1 MRPCEQ
7 AVSHALLTTSLCG
20 PTRVSLHPDSV
31 TMPPPAL
38 PLELLMM
45 IALHITDDRGKLRHG
60 DFNAFLQVNRAL
72 YDCLNR
78 TLWKEAA
85 KYQADTQRVITH
97 SIGTNNLAALE
108 FFLELGA
115 DVEVGLPAFEIT
127 RGLVHRPTALLMAA
141 ELDNVPLARLLLEK
155 GAKVHYF
162 YRQGRDNFSPMH
174 AARSA
179 EMVQLLLDHN
189 ADPDF
194 HDDNLTDTPLFWCV
208 KRNAIEA
215 MRVILQH
222 SVEVPSFGVLFTA
235 AERNLVAVKLLVEH
249 GADVKQ
255 RGYYCN
261 TALHVAAEAGKTDV
275 VRFLVERWPEG
286 KEALN
291 RDGKTPLLSFEEG
304 SGRKLQLSDEER
316 QEIIA
321 LLGGPYS
328 EANNDRRHGL
338 LL

>member
-115 DVEVGLPAFEIT
+115 DVEVGLPALEIT

-141 ELDNVPLARLLLEK
+141 DLDNVPF
-155 GAKVHYF
+155 GASPIRKR
-162 YRQGRDNFSPMH
+162 RQGPILLPAVPWQLQPH
-174 AARSA
+174 AR
-179 EMVQLLLDHN
+179 
-189 ADPDF
+189 
-194 HDDNLTDTPLFWCV
+194 C
-208 KRNAIEA
+208 
-215 MRVILQH
+215 
-222 SVEVPSFGVLFTA
+222 
-235 AERNLVAVKLLVEH
+235 AV
-249 GADVKQ
+249 G
-255 RGYYCN
+255 
-261 TALHVAAEAGKTDV
+261 
-275 VRFLVERWPEG
+275 
-286 KEALN
+286 
-291 RDGKTPLLSFEEG
+291 RDGAVAP
-304 SGRKLQLSDEER
+304 
-316 QEIIA
+316 
-321 LLGGPYS
+321 GPQFRPRFS
-328 EANNDRRHGL
+328 R
-338 LL
+338 